1 MEGSGMFREL
11 LVWLIPRHRP
21 GRNWAI
27 QTTEARTHEPLC
39 NTMLSE
45 VYHAHAAIHGANKLL
60 PGETLPD
67 PSQFRR
73 TDDTGSKSTSA

>member
-1 MEGSGMFREL
+1 MFREL
-11 LVWLIPRHRP
+11 LAWLIPRRRP
-21 GRNWAI
+21 GRSWAI
-27 QTTEARTHEPLC
+27 QPTEVRTHEPLC

-67 PSQFRR
+67 PSQHLR
-73 TDDTGSKSTSA
+73 TDVAGSQSSLA